1 MDNIGGKDLQKGRS
15 DGQGSQ
21 EQRTSNKA
29 EDAATGLRWISVH
42 NESLKNRGGSA
53 SLELVMDVQKS

>member
-29 EDAATGLRWISVH
+29 EDAATGLQWISTDSFGVDTM
-42 NESLKNRGGSA
+42 N
-53 SLELVMDVQKS
+53 LERIGAEALH

>member
-21 EQRTSNKA
+21 EQPTSNRA
-29 EDAATGLRWISVH
+29 EDAATGLRWISIVSFGEDRM
-42 NESLKNRGGSA
+42 NP
-53 SLELVMDVQKS
+53 